1 VSAGSTGPNV
11 VLIVCDDMGYSD
23 VGCYGGELDTP
34 AIDALA
40 RSGVRLSQFYNTARC
55 SPSRASLLTG
65 LHPHQ
70 TGVGVLAQGID
81 DRPHGYA
88 GHLNE
93 RCVTVAEILR
103 NSGYRTG
110 LVGKWHLARDPYTPD
125 DTWPTRRGFDHFYGT
140 LVGAGSYFE
149 PRTLTRGEQNVE
161 HETRE
166 DGFYYTEAITDEAC
180 AFVADAR
187 QPFLLYVAYTAP
199 HWPLHARADDIAK
212 YDGVFSDGWDALRER
227 RLRRLTALGLLDERA
242 ALSPRDARVAAWS
255 ETRDAAWEQLRMQ
268 AYAAQIDR
276 MDQGI
281 GRIVAALPSRDDTI
295 VVFLSDNGASDEEL
309 PKPGF
314 ERRADVLSQHIR
326 HVGNTP
332 AIAPGP
338 ADTYASYGVGWAN
351 LSNAPFRLY
360 KRWVHEGGIA
370 TPLVVS
376 WPAGLPA
383 GAVAHTQFQ
392 LTDVLPT
399 ILEASG
405 AAYPPGAP
413 ELPGRSMLAALRGET
428 ADERPLYWEHTGN
441 AAIRL
446 GEWKLV
452 RGFAGDWE
460 LYAMHDDRVELHD
473 VAASHTQVVREL
485 AEEWERWAVRAE
497 VIPWHRIVDHYAGR
511 GQTEEEAWM

>member
-1 VSAGSTGPNV
+1 MTRPNV
-11 VLIVCDDMGYSD
+11 VLVVCDDMGYSD
-23 VGCYGGELDTP
+23 VGCYGGEIDTP

-40 RSGVRLSQFYNTARC
+40 RAGVRLSQFYNTARC

-93 RCVTVAEILR
+93 RCVTVAEVLR
-103 NSGYRTG
+103 SNGYTTA
-110 LVGKWHLARDPYTPD
+110 LTGKWHLARDPYTPD

-149 PRTLTRGEQNVE
+149 PRTLTRGEDNVE
-161 HETRE
+161 RETHEE
-166 DGFYYTEAITDEAC
+166 GFYYTDAITDEAC
-180 AFVADAR
+180 AFVQQAQ
-187 QPFLLYVAYTAP
+187 QPFFLYVAYTAP
-199 HWPLHARADDIAK
+199 HWPLHAHSDDIAK
-212 YDGVFSDGWDALRER
+212 YDGVFADGWDALRDR
-227 RLRRLTALGLLDERA
+227 RLRRLTDLGLLDEPA
-242 ALSPRDARVAAWS
+242 ALSPRDARVPPWPEAS
-255 ETRDAAWEQLRMQ
+255 DSAWEQLRMQ
-268 AYAAQIDR
+268 AYSAQIDR

-281 GRIVAALPSRDDTI
+281 SRIVAALPAREDTL

-314 ERRADVLSQHIR
+314 ERRTDVLPAHIR
-326 HVGNTP
+326 NVGNTP
-332 AIAPGP
+332 AVVPGA

-370 TPLVVS
+370 TPFVVF
-376 WPAGLPA
+376 WPSGLPA

-399 ILEASG
+399 ILEATG
-405 AAYPPGAP
+405 AAYPRDAP

-428 ADERPLYWEHTGN
+428 VDERPLYWEHTGN

-452 RGFAGDWE
+452 RSFGADWE

-473 VAASHTQVVREL
+473 VAADHPLVVREL
-485 AEEWERWAVRAE
+485 AEEWERWTERAD
-497 VIPWHRIVDHYAGR
+497 VIPWNRIVEHYRGR
-511 GQTEEEAWM
+511 GQTEEDAWM

>member
-1 VSAGSTGPNV
+1 VSTRPNV
-11 VLIVCDDMGYSD
+11 VLIVCDDLGYSD
-23 VGCYGGELDTP
+23 VGCYGGEIDTS

-93 RCVTVAEILR
+93 RCVTVAEVLKR
-103 NSGYRTG
+103 TGYRTG

-149 PRTLTRGEQNVE
+149 PRTLSRGEQNVE
-161 HETRE
+161 HESRE
-166 DGFYYTEAITDEAC
+166 DGFYYTDAITEEAC
-180 AFVADAR
+180 AFVR
-187 QPFLLYVAYTAP
+187 REREPFFLYVAYTAP
-199 HWPLHARADDIAK
+199 HWPLHAHAEDIAK
-212 YDGVFSDGWDALRER
+212 YDGVFADGWDALRER
-227 RLRRLTALGLLDERA
+227 RLGRMTEFGLLDERA
-242 ALSPRDARVAAWS
+242 SLSPRDARVPPWR
-255 ETRDAAWEQLRMQ
+255 ETKNAAWEQRRMQ

-281 GRIVAALPSRDDTI
+281 ARIVAALPSREDTI

-314 ERRADVLSQHIR
+314 ETRTDVLPPHIR
-326 HVGNTP
+326 NVGNSP

-338 ADTYASYGVGWAN
+338 ADTYASYGAGWAN

-370 TPLVVS
+370 TPFVVS
-376 WPAGLPA
+376 WPAALPA

-392 LTDVLPT
+392 LTDILPT

-405 AAYPPGAP
+405 AAYPAGAP
-413 ELPGRSMLAALRGET
+413 ELPGRSMLPALRGEST
-428 ADERPLYWEHTGN
+428 DERPLYWEHTGN

-452 RGFAGDWE
+452 RGFGADWE

-473 VAASHTQVVREL
+473 VAASHPQVVREL
-485 AEEWERWAVRAE
+485 AEEWERWAERAE
-497 VIPWHRIVDHYAGR
+497 VIPWRRIVDHYAGR
-511 GQTEEEAWM
+511 GRTEEEAWM